1 MNYCSNYNWIHVWY
15 FINPA
20 EVAIV
25 KIASE
30 VTLNRIQLKIY
41 VTMLIF
47 VKNLYKYTKS
57 PIVIKLIQYTLSLS
71 IKYKLKNI

>member
-30 VTLNRIQLKIY
+30 VALNRIQLKIY
-41 VTMLIF
+41 VMMLIF

-57 PIVIKLIQYTLSLS
+57 PIVIKLIQHTLSLS